1 METRLELFFI
11 CFVFFFF
18 RYEITLYVRSP
29 QPIQDPRISTLV
41 QMLSVIPGMPPA
53 VKLL

>member
-18 RYEITLYVRSP
+18 
-29 QPIQDPRISTLV
+29 
-41 QMLSVIPGMPPA
+41 
-53 VKLL
+53 